1 MKKLLLLLLV
11 LPVLAL
17 LQGPA
22 SAQRRFGSIYNPDQG
37 PIGLISNKTA
47 RKVGDIVTILIEEST
62 AVANEESTGLNKATN
77 LNYKLNVFDL
87 KPNTFNILPRV
98 DADSTDGF
106 SGSASYNKNGTFT
119 ARLAAVVMDTLPNG
133 NLVIAG
139 RREIHVD
146 DETKL
151 IEFTGIVRRYDILQD
166 NTVQSELVANAE
178 VTYRGHGPLTRST
191 TRYGLGGWFHRLW
204 GWLWPF

>member
-1 MKKLLLLLLV
+1 MKKLLILV
-11 LPVLAL
+11 AALAFSL
-17 LQGPA
+17 DAPA
-22 SAQRRFGSIYNPDQG
+22 SAQRRIGSIYDPDQD

-47 RKVGDIVTILIEEST
+47 RKVGDIVTILITET
-62 AVANEESTGLNKATN
+62 TDVANEESTGLNRATN

-87 KPNTFNILPRV
+87 KPDTFSVLPRV

-106 SGSASYNKNGTFT
+106 TGSASYNKSGSFS
-119 ARLAAVVMDTLPNG
+119 ARISAVVMDRLPNG
-133 NLVIAG
+133 NLVISG

-151 IEFTGIVRRYDILQD
+151 IEFTGIVRRYDIEQD
-166 NTVQSELVANAE
+166 NTVKSELVANAE
-178 VTYRGHGPLTRST
+178 VTYRGHGPLTRT
-191 TRYGLGGWFHRLW
+191 TNRYGLGGWLHRFW

>member
-1 MKKLLLLLLV
+1 MKKLVILFAALAVLLD
-11 LPVLAL
+11 A
-17 LQGPA
+17 PA
-22 SAQRRFGSIYNPDQG
+22 AAQRRVGSIYDPDQG

-47 RKVGDIVTILIEEST
+47 RRVGDIVTILIAENT
-62 AVANEESTGLNKATN
+62 DVANDESTGLNRATN

-87 KPNTFNILPRV
+87 KPNAFSILPRV

-106 SGSASYNKNGTFT
+106 TGSASYNKSGSFN
-119 ARLAAVVMDTLPNG
+119 ARIAAVVMDTLPNG

-146 DETKL
+146 NETKL

-191 TRYGLGGWFHRLW
+191 NRYGIGGWFHRLW
-204 GWLWPF
+204 AWVWPF

>member
-1 MKKLLLLLLV
+1 MKKLVILI
-11 LPVLAL
+11 AL
-17 LQGPA
+17 FAAFAELPA
-22 SAQRRFGSIYNPDQG
+22 SAQRRIGSIYDPDQG
-37 PIGLISNKTA
+37 PFGLIANKTA
-47 RKVGDIVTILIEEST
+47 RRVGDIVTILISENT
-62 AVANEESTGLNKATN
+62 NVANEESTGLNRASN
-77 LNYKLNVFDL
+77 LNYKINVFDL
-87 KPNTFNILPRV
+87 KPNAFSILPRV

-106 SGSASYNKNGTFT
+106 TGSASYNKTGNFQ
-119 ARLAAVVMDTLPNG
+119 ARIAAVVMDTMPNG

-146 DETKL
+146 GETKL

-204 GWLWPF
+204 AWVWPF